1 MKNKRITLWV
11 IIFLLIVFLP
21 ITIFST
27 VMHYQNTRPKEE
39 NPNHEFKHDGKLYF
53 YQHNTLLGTYSCE
66 NFTEYCDIADSIVNS
81 TYSLNEKNI
90 ESNTKLPIV
99 NKRFVFLRDSKTE
112 ELAESNILLYDLSLK
127 RVIGKYKEVKNYG
140 VGIENDYYI
149 MKNENDLWG
158 IVSFEEGINLKI
170 PFTYDYIGLTNKIN
184 SETNKVE
191 SNIFAIQKEGKWRL
205 IDINGATFTEQINSE
220 IFSYNNEYIILKE
233 NNNMHLVNYSLNEIF
248 GSVKYI
254 NFYNK
259 YLEIIDT
266 NNLYYLYDLN
276 TNTSISNNYLVN
288 SIEDI
293 TLEIVNNE
301 IQVIKNGNIE
311 EIIAIN

>member
-1 MKNKRITLWV
+1 MKNKKITLWV
-11 IIFLLIVFLP
+11 IIFLLILFLP

-39 NPNHEFKHDGKLYF
+39 NPSHEFKYDGKLYF
-53 YQHNTLLGTYSCE
+53 YQDNTLLGTYSCQ
-66 NFTEYCDIADSIVNS
+66 NFAEYCDYADSVVNS
-81 TYSLNEKNI
+81 TYSLNEKKI
-90 ESNTKLPIV
+90 ENTIKLPIA

-112 ELAESNILLYDLSLK
+112 ELAESNIILYDLSLK
-127 RVIGKYKEVKNYG
+127 REIGKYKEVKNYG
-140 VGIENDYYI
+140 IGIENDYYI

-191 SNIFAIQKEGKWRL
+191 SNIFAVQKEGKWRL
-205 IDINGATFTEQINSE
+205 IDINGATFTEEINSE

-233 NNNMHLVNYSLNEIF
+233 NSNMRLVNYSLEEII

-259 YLEIIDT
+259 YLEIIDI

-276 TNTSISNNYLVN
+276 TNIRVSNNYLVN

-293 TLEIVNNE
+293 ALEIVNNE
-301 IQVIKNGNIE
+301 IQIIKNGNIE
-311 EIIAIN
+311 ETIAIN